1 MQKKTI
7 YIKGMHCP
15 SCEKLLKEEFDA
27 IKGVIEARVDRKN
40 NSAEIFYKGDE
51 PDFSEIKKTAKKFG
65 YDAFE
70 SREELK
76 NSNLRHRMSQ
86 NSWMDWV
93 NAVLIVAALLFVY
106 KIFKNFGFFD
116 KIDLKSEEV
125 TLGIAFLVGL
135 VASISTCLA
144 VVGSVVIAFGE
155 KYKSNGGGFFESA
168 VKPNLF
174 FHIGRLATFFA
185 LGGVL
190 GTLGGKISIS
200 GNFVSVFTIT
210 IAVVMGWLGLNILG
224 LAPSMS
230 NLGIRMPGKLTS
242 KWSKLKESE
251 HKAAPFL
258 LGGLSFF
265 LPCGFTQSM
274 QIFALTS
281 GSFWAGGMTLL
292 IFSLGTMPALLIL
305 GVTTSWTKGQKMAV
319 FQKVAGVIVLI
330 FAIYT
335 FQSGLALKGVK
346 TDVISTDKQR
356 TTSNEQQA
364 TNNIK
369 NNAKEEQVVETKL
382 TYNGYEPAVIKIK
395 KRIPVKFIIK
405 GDQVSG
411 CTNRIIIPS
420 LNIAKNIGY
429 GENVI
434 RFNAPDKA
442 GTIYF
447 SCWMGMVRGKFI
459 VE

>member
-1 MQKKTI
+1 
-7 YIKGMHCP
+7 MHCVA
-15 SCEKLLKEEFDA
+15 CEKLLKDEFDA
-27 IKGVIEARVDRKN
+27 IEGVIDAKVNRKAN
-40 NSAEIFYKGDE
+40 TAEIFYKGTE
-51 PDFSEIKKTAKKFG
+51 PDFSEIKKTAKKFN

-76 NSNLRHRMSQ
+76 NSNLRHPTPQ
-86 NSWMDWV
+86 NGWMEWL
-93 NAVLIVAALLFVY
+93 NAVLIVAALLFAY
-106 KIFKNFGFFD
+106 KVFKNLGFLD
-116 KIDLKSEEV
+116 KIDLKSDEV

-135 VASISTCLA
+135 VASVSSCLV

-190 GTLGGKISIS
+190 GMLGGEIKIN
-200 GNFVSVFTIT
+200 GNFISVFTIT
-210 IAVVMGWLGLNILG
+210 VAVVMGWLGLNILG
-224 LAPSMS
+224 LAPSIS
-230 NLGIRMPGKLTS
+230 NLGIRMPGKLTN

-292 IFSLGTMPALLIL
+292 IFALGTMPALLIL
-305 GVTTSWTKGQKMAV
+305 GVTTSWTKGKKMVV
-319 FQKVAGVIVLI
+319 FKKVAGVIVLI

-346 TDVISTDKQR
+346 TDVLSTDNQSVSPAGGQP
-356 TTSNEQQA
+356 T
-364 TNNIK
+364 TNNNQT
-369 NNAKEEQVVETKL
+369 NNNQNLPVQEQVAETKL
-382 TYNGYEPAVIKIK
+382 TYNGFKPAALKIK
-395 KRIPVKFIIK
+395 KGVPVKFIVK
-405 GDQVSG
+405 GEQVSG
-411 CTNRIIIPS
+411 CANRIIIPAF
-420 LNIAKNIGY
+420 NITKNISY

-434 RFNAPDKA
+434 KFTPTKA
-442 GTIYF
+442 GTIGF